1 MTKTIYALATLD
13 TKGSEL
19 EFLVSELKL
28 AIASSGTVDDFEI
41 QIVDVS
47 TLNPSDSA
55 DISTAEI
62 LQSTELPKG
71 DRGACIAAVS
81 TALQDWI
88 IAQLRR
94 KNDLAG
100 MIGIGGSGGTALITS
115 AMRAV
120 PIGIPK
126 VMLSTMASGNT
137 APYVDCSDITMM
149 YSVVDIAGLNVVS
162 RKVLSNAANALAG
175 MVLGQQGESAEP
187 SKPTLGMT
195 MFGVTTPCV
204 TLVRERMEALGF
216 DCLVFHATG
225 SGGRAME
232 KLVESGMI
240 QGVIDVTTTEVA
252 DEIAGGIMPAGEQRF
267 EATLK
272 AEIPFVLSLGAV
284 DMVNFGSLD
293 SVPGEYQSRQ
303 LLSHNPQVTLMRTNT
318 EENQAIASWIA
329 QKLNRSIAP
338 VTVCVP
344 EGGVSSLDVPQQ
356 PFYSAEIRTSL
367 VQELDKTLQQ
377 NSSRRLLRHS
387 EHINSPDFA
396 GFLVNTFVSAWESKH
411 GNVPKVSH

>member
-1 MTKTIYALATLD
+1 MAKKIYALATLD
-13 TKGSEL
+13 TIGSEL
-19 EFLVSELKL
+19 EFLVSQLKQ
-28 AIASSGTVDDFEI
+28 AIAKAGAANHFEI
-41 QIVDVS
+41 QVVDVS
-47 TLNPSDSA
+47 TLNPTDST

-62 LQSTELPKG
+62 LRGTELPTH
-71 DRGACIAAVS
+71 DRGSAIATMA
-81 TALQDWI
+81 TALKDWI
-88 IAQLRR
+88 LFQPQR
-94 KNDLAG
+94 NDLAG
-100 MIGIGGSGGTALITS
+100 MVGIGGSGGTALITA
-115 AMRAV
+115 AMRAL

-137 APYVDCSDITMM
+137 APYVDCSDITML
-149 YSVVDIAGLNVVS
+149 YSVVDVAGLNVVS

-175 MVLGQQGESAEP
+175 MVLGQQQESAEP
-187 SKPTLGMT
+187 SRPTLGMT

-204 TLVRERMEALGF
+204 TRVRKRMENLGF

-232 KLVESGMI
+232 KLVDSGMI

-272 AEIPFVLSLGAV
+272 AEIPFVLSLGAL
-284 DMVNFGSLD
+284 DMVNFGSVE

-303 LLSHNPQVTLMRTNT
+303 LLSHNPQVTLMRTNV
-318 EENQAIASWIA
+318 EENHAIARWIT
-329 QKLNRSIAP
+329 QKLNQSTAP

-344 EGGVSSLDVPQQ
+344 EGGLSSLDVHHQ

-367 VQELDKTLQQ
+367 VRELDKTLSQ
-377 NSSRRLLRHS
+377 NSSRRLLRHPD
-387 EHINSPDFA
+387 HINSTAFA
-396 GFLVNTFVSAWESKH
+396 DLLADTFVTAWKSKH
-411 GNVPKVSH
+411 GTVPHVSH